1 MFRHSGVSGREVWA
15 LRNIAGELLG
25 LSVKKKFED
34 QFYSVVY
41 LFMQ

>member
-1 MFRHSGVSGREVWA
+1 MFRCSVVSGREIWV

-25 LSVKKKFED
+25 LTVKKKYED